1 MAFSTT
7 SYLAGIGSVVVVLS
21 TGFAGGYFL
30 AKPAQN
36 DPPNRLQ
43 RVAASAPLPTPASQ
57 PTNSPRQE
65 VAEAA
70 PTTTP
75 AEAAPPATPAVAPP
89 QSTPPQPVAQQA
101 PIPAAP
107 VVARD
112 SEPDRGAVEQDR
124 LRAAEISRGAEK
136 KKIEAR
142 KIAERQR
149 NQREIEY
156 AAAAVK
162 RMLHDRNAQQMVEND
177 GPETAAP
184 EAPRFS
190 FFGR

>member
-1 MAFSTT
+1 MAFNTT

-30 AKPAQN
+30 ANPAQN
-36 DPPNRLQ
+36 DAPNRLQ

-57 PTNSPRQE
+57 PTNSPKQE
-65 VAEAA
+65 VAEA
-70 PTTTP
+70 PS
-75 AEAAPPATPAVAPP
+75 ATPAVAPP
-89 QSTPPQPVAQQA
+89 QPAPSQPALPQQAAQQA
-101 PIPAAP
+101 PVSIVP
-107 VVARD
+107 VVAKD
-112 SEPDRGAVEQDR
+112 SEPDHGAIEQDK
-124 LRAAEISRGAEK
+124 LRAAEISRAAER

-149 NQREIEY
+149 KQREIEY

-184 EAPRFS
+184 ESPRFS
-190 FFGR
+190 FFGQ